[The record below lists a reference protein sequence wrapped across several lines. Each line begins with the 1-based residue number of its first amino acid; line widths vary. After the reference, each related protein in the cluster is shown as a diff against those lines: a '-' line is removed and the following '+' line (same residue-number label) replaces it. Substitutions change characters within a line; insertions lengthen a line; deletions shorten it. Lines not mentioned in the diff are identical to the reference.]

1 VQLKFAEISLFQM
14 LAIVFPS
21 PQLLFSMVFDTGNS
35 SMNEDAL
42 NMQIRKF
49 LKKTGI
55 TSQRSIEQAVRDG
68 LQDGKVKIGD
78 SFEAT
83 ISLSIREL
91 GLDVDI
97 VDTIKIE

>member
-1 VQLKFAEISLFQM
+1 
-14 LAIVFPS
+14 
-21 PQLLFSMVFDTGNS
+21 
-35 SMNEDAL
+35 MNEDAL

-55 TSQRSIEQAVRDG
+55 TSQRSIEQAVREG
-68 LQDGKVKIGD
+68 LDKGTISIGD

-97 VDTIKIE
+97 VDTITIEE

>member
-1 VQLKFAEISLFQM
+1 
-14 LAIVFPS
+14 
-21 PQLLFSMVFDTGNS
+21 
-35 SMNEDAL
+35 MNEEAL

-68 LQDGKVKIGD
+68 LQDGSIQLGD
-78 SFEAT
+78 SVEAT
-83 ISLSIREL
+83 MHLSIRKL

-97 VDTIKIE
+97 VENLQIEAEN

>member
-1 VQLKFAEISLFQM
+1 
-14 LAIVFPS
+14 
-21 PQLLFSMVFDTGNS
+21 
-35 SMNEDAL
+35 MNEDAL

-55 TSQRSIEQAVRDG
+55 TSQRSIEQSVREG
-68 LQDGKVKIGD
+68 LDQGTIKVGD

-97 VDTIKIE
+97 VDTITIEE

>member
-1 VQLKFAEISLFQM
+1 
-14 LAIVFPS
+14 
-21 PQLLFSMVFDTGNS
+21 
-35 SMNEDAL
+35 MNEDAL

-55 TSQRSIEQAVRDG
+55 TSQRSVEQAVREG
-68 LQDGKVKIGD
+68 LEAGTIKIGD

-83 ISLSIREL
+83 ITLSIREL

-97 VDTIKIE
+97 VDTITIEE

>member
-1 VQLKFAEISLFQM
+1 
-14 LAIVFPS
+14 
-21 PQLLFSMVFDTGNS
+21 
-35 SMNEDAL
+35 MNEEAL

-68 LQDGKVKIGD
+68 LQDGSIRLGD
-78 SFEAT
+78 SVEAT
-83 ISLSIREL
+83 MHLSIRQL

-97 VDTIKIE
+97 VEKLQIEAED

>member
-1 VQLKFAEISLFQM
+1 
-14 LAIVFPS
+14 
-21 PQLLFSMVFDTGNS
+21 
-35 SMNEDAL
+35 MNEDAL

-55 TSQRSIEQAVRDG
+55 MSQRSIEQAVRDG
-68 LQDGKVKIGD
+68 LEDGKIKIGD

-97 VDTIKIE
+97 VDTIKIEA

>member
-1 VQLKFAEISLFQM
+1 
-14 LAIVFPS
+14 
-21 PQLLFSMVFDTGNS
+21 
-35 SMNEDAL
+35 MNEDAL

-55 TSQRSIEQAVRDG
+55 TSQRSIEQAVREG
-68 LQDGKVKIGD
+68 LDSGAIKTGD

-97 VDTIKIE
+97 VDTIKIEE

>member
-1 VQLKFAEISLFQM
+1 
-14 LAIVFPS
+14 
-21 PQLLFSMVFDTGNS
+21 
-35 SMNEDAL
+35 MNEDAL

-55 TSQRSIEQAVRDG
+55 TSQRSIEQAVREG
-68 LQDGKVKIGD
+68 LDKGTIKIGD

-97 VDTIKIE
+97 VDTIKIED